1 MPWDHTNY
9 FEGLE
14 VFVNNTEESLKKMI
28 FNCLDFNND
37 NYISQVDLFILMKTF
52 DGDIFVNVASKDVI
66 ELVEFLQGK
75 LRDRG
80 LDDPIKN
87 KMRKLEKEWVE
98 KKNK

>member
-87 KMRKLEKEWVE
+87 KMRKLEKE
-98 KKNK
+98 